1 MSLASERSWQIQFYV
16 CGNCFSF
23 LLHTFFTT
31 YVTNFLSVLF
41 LGVPERFHWNEL
53 SFVKQLYLRNSYT
66 YNFLALKR
74 VYFCVK
80 SYATYYK
87 SRPCENSLA
96 DLYTFAFLRA
106 WPYVFFCV
114 RELIFEALGIAELQ
128 KFARHFTHGFDFSIS

>member
-80 SYATYYK
+80 SYATYDK

-96 DLYTFAFLRA
+96 DLYTFAFEDCTWNPGIYYTIICCVAFYTKVTLFKARKL
-106 WPYVFFCV
+106 YV
-114 RELIFEALGIAELQ
+114 
-128 KFARHFTHGFDFSIS
+128 